1 MIKCQF
7 CGSHVYKKTL
17 NVKSEISDCVISYS
31 VCSRC
36 NSIIQNNYPDPQTL
50 HDYYENYNKIKEI
63 MNPGYLS
70 DDNLKPFFE
79 ERYKTLSEI
88 GFNIEN
94 IKNSVNIE
102 LGCANGHFL
111 RFLSINGSS
120 ETIGID
126 VSQSLLDRINIDN
139 VTTIRGSL
147 SDIEDSHADNLYLF
161 NVLEHVA
168 DLDNLFYHINRV
180 TSPSAN
186 IIIEVPLSGIISD
199 SFGGEWRFLMPD
211 EHLNIPSIKGLLK
224 ITGRY
229 NLKICGSTRFG
240 SGYTSGMIN
249 KRLKSFLDKT
259 AKLFRYGDRGAFLL
273 RKTN

>member
-7 CGSHVYKKTL
+7 CGSDSSKKTMT
-17 NVKSEISDCVISYS
+17 VKSQISKSEISYS
-31 VCSRC
+31 VCSKC
-36 NSIIQNNYPDPQTL
+36 KSIIQNNFPDPQTL

-70 DDNLKPFFE
+70 NENLKPFFD

-94 IKNSVNIE
+94 VKNAVNIE

-111 RFLSINGSS
+111 QFLNANGSS
-120 ETIGID
+120 KTIGID
-126 VSQSLLDRINIDN
+126 VSQSLLDRINFDN
-139 VTTIRGSL
+139 VTTIKGSL
-147 SDIEDSHADNLYLF
+147 SDIEDSYADNLYLF

-168 DLDNLFYHINRV
+168 DLDKLFYHINRV

-186 IIIEVPLSGIISD
+186 IIIEVPLSGIVSKF
-199 SFGGEWRFLMPD
+199 FGGEWRFLMPD
-211 EHLNIPSIKGLLK
+211 EHLNIPSTKGLLK
-224 ITGRY
+224 ISDKY
-229 NLKICGSTRFG
+229 NLKIYGSTRFG
-240 SGYTSGMIN
+240 SGFTSGMIN
-249 KRLKSFLDKT
+249 KRFKLFLDKS